1 MLSPIGV
8 VVGVALTQ
16 RLLTFRQD
24 VVHLANSGPRAEDF
38 LSKPKGF
45 FGKRRYRKKLKK
57 KNEEL
62 EERKQNVYSWYYVTV
77 GLVLVCSSFG
87 GYSVMIPVAMIIA
100 TALNK
105 ELFSSSIPIIG
116 QDQTKYVKIWN
127 RYVQSE
133 VHLLL
138 GADGEYDQK
147 LMKKY
152 NRRKSFFLYRWL
164 TKETKALKNLEK
176 SLDTDSDVVMDF
188 IKSFFI
194 SFLKFTILL
203 APIDLLVRLLL
214 GEHSSLVPQ
223 VTWSVEDIYLNGIFC
238 CLGMTGAI
246 AGLNLMKIAI
256 SANPKVKLVQNQ
268 QTRTG
273 LPPPPMMPKT
283 HLQPPLMR
291 SPNTAPPP
299 PMIPQVNPN
308 HPPPVMRPPNTAPP
322 PPMIP
327 QVNPNHPPPV
337 MRPPNTAPPPP
348 MIPQVNPNH
357 PPPVMRPPN
366 TAPPPPMIP
375 QVNPNHP
382 PPVMRPPNTAPPP
395 PRIPQVNPNHPPPV
409 MRPPNTAPPPPM
421 IPQVNPNHPPPV
433 MRPPNT
439 ATPPPSIQPAINT
452 PNLPIPPGGLP
463 PGWTIQHWNH
473 HGAQWLRNQQ
483 K

>member
-8 VVGVALTQ
+8 VVGIALTQ

-62 EERKQNVYSWYYVTV
+62 EERKRNVYSWYYVTV

-176 SLDTDSDVVMDF
+176 SLDTDSDVMMDF

-203 APIDLLVRLLL
+203 APIDLLVRFLL

-268 QTRTG
+268 QTRNG
-273 LPPPPMMPKT
+273 LPPPLMIPQINPN
-283 HLQPPLMR
+283 HPPPVMR

-299 PMIPQVNPN
+299 PMVPQVNPN
-308 HPPPVMRPPNTAPP
+308 HPPPVMHPPNTAPP
-322 PPMIP
+322 PPMVP

-337 MRPPNTAPPPP
+337 MHPPNTAPPPP
-348 MIPQVNPNH
+348 
-357 PPPVMRPPN
+357 
-366 TAPPPPMIP
+366 
-375 QVNPNHP
+375 
-382 PPVMRPPNTAPPP
+382 
-395 PRIPQVNPNHPPPV
+395 
-409 MRPPNTAPPPPM
+409 
-421 IPQVNPNHPPPV
+421 
-433 MRPPNT
+433 
-439 ATPPPSIQPAINT
+439 SIQPAKNT
-452 PNLPIPPGGLP
+452 TNLPIPPGGLP
-463 PGWTIQHWNH
+463 PGWTIQQWNH
-473 HGAQWLRNQQ
+473 YGAQWLRNQQ